1 MTFIVRPLQWQHY
14 FTWVYSVVV
23 QRWAPIVSV
32 ILGKSKRPVWIQQ
45 PYWSSTSKRVVF
57 FKTAESLLL
66 RERQF
71 CHYDSHV
78 GQDEE
83 TGEEWGAVCVAMF
96 GISVPRWLHANP
108 WRLLPY
114 PGNTSFFQSDRRDD
128 SSSLNYQNWE
138 FNFRTPLESPLPF
151 RYLISLKLSSQ
162 KKAPAWP

>member
-1 MTFIVRPLQWQHY
+1 MLQRQHY
-14 FTWVYSVVV
+14 FTSVYSAVV
-23 QRWAPIVSV
+23 QRWARLSKCFGNP
-32 ILGKSKRPVWIQQ
+32 GKIKEASLNQ
-45 PYWSSTSKRVVF
+45 PYRSCTSKRVVS
-57 FKTAESLLL
+57 FKTSAESLLL
-66 RERQF
+66 RARQF

-78 GQDEE
+78 GEDEE

-114 PGNTSFFQSDRRDD
+114 PGNTSFCQSDRRDD

-162 KKAPAWP
+162 EKAPARP